1 MSKPQHRTAEYRLA
15 EAACKRQVIAGQ
27 AFCVEPICLFK
38 TRFIPPWFA
47 DVKPRLWSV
56 SHDTT
61 GTVVLGPSHK
71 RCNLSEAAVRGNKQ
85 RAARRRRWAL

>member
-27 AFCVEPICLFK
+27 AVCVEPVCLF
-38 TRFIPPWFA
+38 RSRLIPPWFA
-47 DVKPRLWSV
+47 EVKPRLWSV

-61 GTVVLGPSHK
+61 GTIVLGPSHK
-71 RCNLSEAAVRGNKQ
+71 RCNLSEAAIRGNKMRGRQ
-85 RAARRRRWAL
+85 RRRIVL

>member
-1 MSKPQHRTAEYRLA
+1 MAKPQHRTAEYRQA
-15 EAACKRQVIAGQ
+15 EASCKQQVTTGQ
-27 AFCVEPICLFK
+27 AFCVEPRCLLPS
-38 TRFIPPWFA
+38 RWIPPWFA

-71 RCNLSEAAVRGNKQ
+71 RCNLSEAAVRGNRM